1 MRKEKRK
8 RQEKKRF
15 WTLFVLLGMLLPYFQ
30 MMGSAF
36 PQKVTA
42 ETGENVLINKKD
54 VLLASSG
61 YQKQDQKV
69 QWTIH
74 YEKKA
79 STTPRKFQFK
89 IQVGEATIPV
99 ESLEANL
106 QAKFTSSE
114 NGWLT
119 EKEFGNT
126 ADVGDIRFVTNTTE
140 KPQVYL
146 QMLEENGEATASS
159 GETVPTQAAVTTTT
173 LLTNAEIGPYNLQM
187 SENVVDGNSA
197 ATSEKPTHEDATK
210 ESATGISSNSSAAT
224 ATESSKSGNSAGTT
238 VTVPKVDRR
247 TMAKSGMVTQVS
259 SWDSLVPQYT
269 AVTDENG
276 VKPKDGYSW
285 TNGENVTNHLGYGNT
300 GNGWNNGSNNDNYIN
315 YGTDLSN
322 PDFAIKK
329 YAKEVSQGLFDVTL
343 AVKGNELTDIQPVDI
358 MLVIDWSGSMNETM
372 DNGRTRVQE
381 VKKGIESFV
390 NTLDKSAIKDKIS
403 LGYVGYSSDG
413 GGYSNGTIPLKKF
426 DDILKRDILNFTPS
440 KTSGGTFT
448 QKALRDAAAQ
458 LTNQKHRRV
467 IVLMTDGVPTFS
479 YHVTSA
485 KKLSDGEIIGT
496 GFSNQIEGTGSTTI
510 LNDKLD
516 MNGNPKPAYTV
527 SNQSIYDTFTATIG
541 QADQIKDSGIEIHG
555 LGIQLK
561 ADQYKVTET
570 YQGYKTKEYM
580 HTYLDVDEVRNKFRK
595 MVSTSSDGQNFYYE
609 DANAAT
615 QISDYLTKKAIEITG
630 TVSNGSITDPIGKQ
644 YQYVPGTFK
653 IETKNGAIAPITIPD
668 LDELSAG
675 DDQIN
680 VNSITLGNNESGQAQ
695 EVKIT
700 YQIRIKTEDDNF
712 KPDYWYPMNGETTF
726 KPTPDSPSYPFGVPS
741 GKAPGV
747 KLNIKKNWVGDDTA
761 TRPSSLGFNIS
772 RSEGTSGWKNAT
784 VTLNKSDYG
793 DNSTWDKTN
802 INQVNV
808 RGNSV
813 YLPKFN
819 NQGKDFT
826 YAVAED
832 PTGLEDYIQTV
843 NNSTFPNYEFTNKMV
858 SLEIR
863 KVDGGNDPLENVAFT
878 LTKPNNGETETFIT
892 NKDGKF
898 LMKKLAVGDY
908 TLTETPPAGY
918 EVKVKDYHF
927 TVNKNGIITGSDDLT
942 LQEDADSG
950 SRYGII
956 VNEQKPA
963 EIIINKIDASS
974 RLPLEGVT
982 FTLTADGYTKE
993 LTTNS
998 DGQITFANLDW
1009 KKTYKLVESKP
1020 LDGYV
1025 SFETE
1030 ITFNFDLKSGTW
1042 EITPA
1047 ENDKFTIDKN
1057 EDYSA
1062 TLTVKNQPITK
1073 LPETG
1078 GNSRMLLFLC
1088 GLTVTMISSVALY
1101 LSYKKNQG
1109 LS

>member
-79 STTPRKFQFK
+79 STTPRKLQFK

-106 QAKFTSSE
+106 QAKFTSIE
-114 NGWLT
+114 NGWLA

-126 ADVGDIRFVTNTTE
+126 TDVGDIRFVTNTTE

-146 QMLEENGEATASS
+146 QMLEENVETTASS
-159 GETVPTQAAVTTTT
+159 GETAPTQSAVTTTT

-381 VKKGIESFV
+381 VKKGIESFI

-403 LGYVGYSSDG
+403 LGYVGYSSEG
-413 GGYSNGTIPLKKF
+413 GDRNGSYSNNTIPLKKF

-440 KTSGGTFT
+440 ETSGGTFT
-448 QKALRDAAAQ
+448 QKALREAGEQ
-458 LTNQKHRRV
+458 LTDPSHRRV

-479 YHVTSA
+479 YKVTSA
-485 KKLSDGEIIGT
+485 YKDSDNQIIGT
-496 GFSNQIEGTGSTTI
+496 KFSNEKDEPGNTS
-510 LNDKLD
+510 KLD
-516 MNGNPKPAYTV
+516 DSYTIGKRP
-527 SNQSIYDTFTATIG
+527 NRFEIKDTFSATIG
-541 QADQIKDSGIEIHG
+541 EAMLVKEKGIEIHG
-555 LGIQLK
+555 LGIQLQNDGRYLTQDQVK
-561 ADQYKVTET
+561 A
-570 YQGYKTKEYM
+570 
-580 HTYLDVDEVRNKFRK
+580 KFKK
-595 MVSTSSDGQNFYYE
+595 MVSISSDGQTLYYE
-609 DANAAT
+609 DADEAS

-630 TVSNGSITDPIGKQ
+630 TVANGSIVDPIGDQ
-644 YQYVPGTFK
+644 YNLVSDLSK
-653 IETKNGAIAPITIPD
+653 IKITPSSSEVTIPHISID
-668 LDELSAG
+668 GKTISASNISLTK
-675 DDQIN
+675 D
-680 VNSITLGNNESGQAQ
+680 Q

-700 YQIRIKTEDDNF
+700 YQIRIKTEVTDF
-712 KPDYWYPMNGETTF
+712 KPDYWYPMNGDTTF

-747 KLNIKKNWVGDDTA
+747 ELNIKKNWVGDDT
-761 TRPSSLGFNIS
+761 TVRPDSLNFNVS
-772 RSEGTSGWKNAT
+772 RSDVTSGWENAT
-784 VTLNKSDYG
+784 VTLNKSDY
-793 DNSTWDKTN
+793 DTDSTWNKTN
-802 INQVNV
+802 IDQVTAE
-808 RGNSV
+808 GKSV

-819 NQGKDFT
+819 NEGNDFT
-826 YAVAED
+826 YTVTED
-832 PTGLEDYIQTV
+832 TGSLDGKGYISAGGATDDT
-843 NNSTFPNYEFTNKMV
+843 NLNYEFTNKMV

-863 KVDGGNDPLENVAFT
+863 KVDGGNDPLENVTFT

-898 LMKKLAVGDY
+898 LMKNLAAGDY

-1078 GNSRMLLFLC
+1078 GNSRMLLFIS
-1088 GLTVTMISSVALY
+1088 GLTVTTISSVALY